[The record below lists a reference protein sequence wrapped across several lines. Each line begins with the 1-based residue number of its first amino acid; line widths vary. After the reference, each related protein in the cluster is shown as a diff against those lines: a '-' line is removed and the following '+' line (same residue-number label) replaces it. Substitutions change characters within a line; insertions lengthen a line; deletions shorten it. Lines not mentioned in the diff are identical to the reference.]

1 VSDVPLTDLD
11 APPPARTTFTRG
23 LGAENPVLVQALGMC
38 PTLAVTNSAVN
49 ALAMGLATSLVLLVA
64 ATVVSAG
71 RRLVPAQ
78 VRIASWVLVIA
89 TLVTCVD
96 YALQAL
102 ALELHAELGAFVSL
116 IVVNCLILGR
126 MEAFASRQPVPL
138 AVADAL
144 GMGAGFTGAL
154 LLLGVLR
161 EVLGSGTLF
170 GIAVLPASFQP
181 WTVMLLPPGGFFALA
196 AVVLGRAMLPARRT
210 DAPEPAR

>member
-1 VSDVPLTDLD
+1 MSEIPLTELD

-23 LGAENPVLVQALGMC
+23 LGGENPVLVQALGMC

-64 ATVVSAG
+64 ATVVSAA
-71 RRLVPAQ
+71 RHRIPTQ

-138 AVADAL
+138 AVTDAL

-154 LLLGVLR
+154 LVLGVLR
-161 EVLGSGTLF
+161 ELLGSGSLF
-170 GIAVLPASFQP
+170 GVAVLPSTFQP

-196 AVVLGRAMLPARRT
+196 AVVLLRAAWPGRAAEADR
-210 DAPEPAR
+210 

>member
-1 VSDVPLTDLD
+1 MKIAKQFLK
-11 APPPARTTFTRG
+11 G
-23 LGAENPVLVQALGMC
+23 LWEENPIFRLVLGMC

-64 ATVVSAG
+64 ATVVSAA
-71 RRLVPAQ
+71 RHRIPTQ

-96 YALQAL
+96 YGLQAV

-154 LLLGVLR
+154 LVLGVLR
-161 EVLGSGTLF
+161 EILGSGTLF
-170 GIAVLPASFQP
+170 GVAVLPSSFQP

-196 AVVLGRAMLPARRT
+196 AVVLLRAAWPGRPAEADR
-210 DAPEPAR
+210 